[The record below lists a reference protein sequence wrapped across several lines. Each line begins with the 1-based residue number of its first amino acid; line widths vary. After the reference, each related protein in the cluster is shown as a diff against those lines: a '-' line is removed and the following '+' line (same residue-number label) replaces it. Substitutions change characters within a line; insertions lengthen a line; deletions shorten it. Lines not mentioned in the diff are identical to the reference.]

1 MGLECMSLVTVSGE
15 PFAAQLLAVIVGGYK
30 LCDPWE
36 SLGAGGD
43 LIAKIDQQVTWL
55 YGVVLTTNG
64 HWRGRFASRVCA
76 ALVRYEAAIAKRP
89 QELVKSI
96 GVSTVAGLNMDGV
109 LQPISFLCQAACERL
124 T

>member
-1 MGLECMSLVTVSGE
+1 MSLVTVSGE
-15 PFAAQLLAVIVGGYK
+15 SFAAQLFAVIVGGYK

-64 HWRGRFASRVCA
+64 HWRGRLNCRVCA
-76 ALVRYEAAIAKRP
+76 ALVRYETAIAKRP
-89 QELVKSI
+89 QKLVESI
-96 GVSTVAGLNMDGV
+96 GVSTVAGLNMDGI
-109 LQPISFLCQAACERL
+109 LQPICFFRQAACERL